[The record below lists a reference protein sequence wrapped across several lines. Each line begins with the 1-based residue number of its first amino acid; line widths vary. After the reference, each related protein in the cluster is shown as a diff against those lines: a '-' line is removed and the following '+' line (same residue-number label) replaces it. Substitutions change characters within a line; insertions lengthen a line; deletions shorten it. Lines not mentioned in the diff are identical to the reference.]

1 MIQLTINPKEI
12 DKLFNEIGL
21 KISGLKTLISPS
33 SASEIAKA
41 AFTLTGERFVLAV
54 DRFSISNPKR
64 MHHVYEWKKT
74 GRSTSRLFVLE
85 RESILNGKLGV
96 NVSFLSSRT
105 PVPIP
110 PELLLPGNTGKSV
123 TSKNIFRDKAKV
135 MEEGKPVQFAA
146 KKIITFMGMNGQVFL
161 QPGTVVRILNPG
173 GLEVR
178 NSFQKFMLEWYQ
190 ANSESI
196 IRSSGLYERIANDV
210 ANVLNTTGAGM
221 KEVNLAVKNA
231 ASLYS
236 KEKAVIK

>member
-12 DKLFNEIGL
+12 DKLFSEIDL

-64 MHHVYEWKKT
+64 MHHVYEWKRT
-74 GRSTSRLFVLE
+74 GRSNARLFVLE
-85 RESILNGKLGV
+85 RESILNGSLGI
-96 NVSFLSSRT
+96 NVSFMPSRT

-110 PELLLPGNTGKSV
+110 AELLSPGPTGKSV
-123 TSKNIFRDKAKV
+123 TSKTIFRDKAKV
-135 MEEGKPVQFAA
+135 MEEGKPIQFAA
-146 KKIITFMGMNGQVFL
+146 KKIITFLGTNGQVFL
-161 QPGTVVRILNPG
+161 QPGTMVTILNPG
-173 GLEVR
+173 GIQVR
-178 NSFQKFMLEWYQ
+178 NSFQQFMLEWYQ

-196 IRSSGLYERIANDV
+196 MKSSGLYERIAYDV

-236 KEKAVIK
+236 QERVVIK